1 MCSPSG
7 VGHASRCR
15 KLALKM
21 AGRPMTDKEAG
32 PVTWDVWMLK
42 K

>member
-1 MCSPSG
+1 LS
-7 VGHASRCR
+7 SRAAFGGAQI

-21 AGRPMTDKEAG
+21 AGRPMTDEEAG